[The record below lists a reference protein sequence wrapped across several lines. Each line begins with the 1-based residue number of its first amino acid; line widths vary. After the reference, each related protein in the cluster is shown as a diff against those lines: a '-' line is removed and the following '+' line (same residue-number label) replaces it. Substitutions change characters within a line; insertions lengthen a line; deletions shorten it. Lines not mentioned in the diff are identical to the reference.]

1 MFNISNSLSIF
12 RLLLAIPLG
21 FALWNDSLIS
31 TVIICLLAYFS
42 DLFDGYFAR
51 KLDQVTEA
59 GKIIDPIADK
69 IFIAVFAVILILK
82 GMVPLWFALAVL
94 SRDILILIGGLYL
107 SRKIKYVIPS
117 DFIGKAAVFIL
128 GLTLVGILFKID
140 IIKNYG
146 IYLTLIVMFIS
157 LVNYFFR
164 MLKILRVHKSN
175 FEGKSKVSF

>member
-1 MFNISNSLSIF
+1 MLNISNSLSFF

-21 FALWNDSLIS
+21 FALWYDSLIS
-31 TVIICLLAYFS
+31 TVIICLLAYIS
-42 DLFDGYFAR
+42 DLLDGYFAR

-69 IFIAVFAVILILK
+69 IFIAVFAIILILK

-107 SRKIKYVIPS
+107 SRKIKYVVPS

-157 LVNYFFR
+157 LINYFFR
-164 MLKILRVHKSN
+164 MLKILREHQSDIGDN
-175 FEGKSKVSF
+175 SKVSF